1 MQKSALKPN
10 ASSQCDTPMIK
21 ERYIMNLLCCLV
33 SLMILFSAS
42 SLRAETAV
50 EIEGSLLSVEDDV
63 LGVEVKFDND
73 GNLISAVSTFHE
85 PVNFPDRSGI
95 NKAYIIAEE
104 KAKGQLAR
112 FISQEIISERT
123 VEMINSEISKAE
135 RNKSGQGV
143 QWSKNDAREIRSTL
157 TEISSSRAREVLKGV
172 RILKR
177 TFDEK
182 REEVIVTIGINQR
195 SASAANQLKDNSSK
209 PAPSSKQKDFPSQP
223 SESQTAKDF

>member
-1 MQKSALKPN
+1 
-10 ASSQCDTPMIK
+10 
-21 ERYIMNLLCCLV
+21 MNLLCCLF
-33 SLMILFSAS
+33 SLMILISAS
-42 SLRAETAV
+42 SLHAETAV
-50 EIEGSLLSVEDDV
+50 EIEGSFLSVEDDV

-104 KAKGQLAR
+104 KAKAQLAR
-112 FISQEIISERT
+112 FISQESASERT
-123 VEMINSEISKAE
+123 VEMINSEVSKAE

-157 TEISSSRAREVLKGV
+157 TEMSSSRAREILKGV

-177 TFDEK
+177 SFDEK
-182 REEVIVTIGINQR
+182 KEEVTVTIGINQR
-195 SASAANQLKDNSSK
+195 STSAANQLKDNQSAQT
-209 PAPSSKQKDFPSQP
+209 PASKQKNFPSQP
-223 SESQTAKDF
+223 SESKTAKEF